1 MLKRLLTIPSNP
13 PVFALS
19 DADAQECEML
29 LRRAIEM
36 VRQPTRTA
44 PPKGVLDAK
53 PPCLVRIHY
62 EPDEAMY
69 VVTNTKSGLS
79 MLRQRDIT
87 RLRAMCDRLGWQV
100 VATST

>member
-1 MLKRLLTIPSNP
+1 MLKRLLTTPSKP
-13 PVFALS
+13 PIFALS
-19 DADAQECEML
+19 DADAEECEAL

-62 EPDEAMY
+62 DANEAMY

-79 MLRQRDIT
+79 MLRQQDIT
-87 RLRAMCDRLGWQV
+87 RLRAMCNRLGWQV

>member
-1 MLKRLLTIPSNP
+1 LLKRLLTIPSKP

-19 DADAQECEML
+19 DADAQECEAL

-36 VRQPTRTA
+36 VRQPTRAT
-44 PPKGVLDAK
+44 PSKRVPDAK

-62 EPDEAMY
+62 DADEAMY

-79 MLRQRDIT
+79 MLRQPDIT

-100 VATST
+100 VAAT